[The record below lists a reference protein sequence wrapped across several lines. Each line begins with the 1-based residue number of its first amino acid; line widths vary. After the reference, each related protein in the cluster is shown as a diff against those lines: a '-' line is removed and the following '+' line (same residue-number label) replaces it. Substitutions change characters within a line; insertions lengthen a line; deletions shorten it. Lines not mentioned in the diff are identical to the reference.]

1 MARHLRV
8 TRHWFS
14 GEGGVGV
21 ILAYPVFPVRVEAR
35 CSGAKGSD
43 ETGGTVETLLTLLL
57 SVFVYLPYYCLFS
70 FTYPTTVCFRLLTLL
85 LSVFVYLPYYCLSSF
100 SVTVVVD
107 KMQHDWTFLGYAG
120 T

>member
-1 MARHLRV
+1 MARDLRV
-8 TRHWFS
+8 TRHWCS

-57 SVFVYLPYYCLFS
+57 SS
-70 FTYPTTVCFRLLTLL
+70 F
-85 LSVFVYLPYYCLSSF
+85 YLPYYCLSSF
-100 SVTVVVD
+100 TYLPYYCLHFRSLSCICLLIWSSLTGYPALVVR
-107 KMQHDWTFLGYAG
+107 
-120 T
+120 